1 MTAQNPSAASPR
13 WFRSLYWRMALGLAL
28 TVALTIAVQAAVV
41 FYLLSRGGPPAGPSP
56 PGFTRLVASDV
67 SRALAEDPQ
76 LDLSAFVKD
85 EYGERV
91 FPFVVV
97 LRDGR
102 ATTHEGAGVPEPLV
116 RQAGRILDT
125 LPTAGPDSESGA
137 VDRRGARGADRIDR
151 GRGGPEGP
159 PILGRGGA
167 LRGRGRGGLGDPR
180 RPALIRVGHDVAGIV
195 LPTPQTLASRLG
207 PTLAVTGTVALIFA
221 TVLASLAVLGP
232 VRRRLADLERA
243 AKAVESGDLST
254 RAREDG
260 ADEVAGLS
268 RAFNSMATRLD
279 ERARELA
286 NHERARRLLL
296 ADVSHEL
303 STPLTSMRGYL
314 ETLAMPGTQSDQ
326 ATRDRYLQV
335 VSDETRRLEAIVG
348 DLLDLARLEAG
359 GTAIDRDDVAVES
372 IFGAVEARHVRVAA
386 TAGVTLRTSIEPGAE
401 IVRGDGRRLEQALQN
416 LVANGVRHTPTGGV
430 VTVESRREGS
440 SIVLSVRDTG
450 EGIAPEHLPH
460 LFDRFYKVETARGT
474 SAQGSGLG
482 LSIVK
487 AIVDRHG
494 GTVHVT
500 SSSSGTTFELRLPS
514 GDD

>member
-1 MTAQNPSAASPR
+1 MTAQTLSAPSPR

-28 TVALTIAVQAAVV
+28 TVALTIAAQAAVV
-41 FYLLSRGGPPAGPSP
+41 FCLLSRGGPPAGPPP
-56 PGFTRLVASDV
+56 PGFTRLVASDL
-67 SRALAEDPQ
+67 SRALVADPQ
-76 LDLSAFVKD
+76 LDLSAYVQD
-85 EYGERV
+85 EYGDRV

-102 ATTHEGAGVPEPLV
+102 ATNHDGASVPEPLLQ
-116 RQAGRILDT
+116 QARRILDT
-125 LPTAGPDSESGA
+125 LPTGGPDSESGA
-137 VDRRGARGADRIDR
+137 VDGRGARGADRIDG
-151 GRGGPEGP
+151 GRGGFERPRM
-159 PILGRGGA
+159 LRRGSVF
-167 LRGRGRGGLGDPR
+167 RGRGRVGSGDLQ
-180 RPALIRVGHDVAGIV
+180 RPALIRVAGDVAGIV
-195 LPTPQTLASRLG
+195 LPTPQTVAGRLG

-232 VRRRLADLERA
+232 VRRRLANLELA
-243 AKAVESGDLST
+243 AKAVESGDLSA

-260 ADEVAGLS
+260 ADEVAGLA
-268 RAFNSMATRLD
+268 RAFNSMASRLD
-279 ERARELA
+279 ERAQELA

-314 ETLAMPGTQSDQ
+314 ETLAMPSTQSDQ
-326 ATRDRYLQV
+326 ATRDRYLQI
-335 VSDETRRLEAIVG
+335 VSDETRRLEVIVG

-372 IFGAVEARHVRVAA
+372 IFGAVEARHIRVAA
-386 TAGVTLRTSIEPGAE
+386 TTGVTLHTSIEPGAE
-401 IVRGDGRRLEQALQN
+401 IVRGDGRRLEQAVQN
-416 LVANGVRHTPTGGV
+416 LVANAVRHTPTGGSV
-430 VTVESRREGS
+430 SVESRREGGGVIF
-440 SIVLSVRDTG
+440 SIRDTG
-450 EGIAPEHLPH
+450 EGIAPEHLPR

-487 AIVDRHG
+487 AIVDRHN

-514 GDD
+514 GDA

>member
-1 MTAQNPSAASPR
+1 MTAQSLSAAPPR

-41 FYLLSRGGPPAGPSP
+41 FYLLSRGGPPAGPPP
-56 PGFTRLVASDV
+56 PGFTRLVANDL

-76 LDLSAFVKD
+76 LDLSGFVQD
-85 EYGERV
+85 EYGDRV

-102 ATTHEGAGVPEPLV
+102 ATNHEGAGVPEPFV
-116 RQAGRILDT
+116 RQAQRLLERPPAD
-125 LPTAGPDSESGA
+125 GPRTFG
-137 VDRRGARGADRIDR
+137 RRGPFG
-151 GRGGPEGP
+151 
-159 PILGRGGA
+159 
-167 LRGRGRGGLGDPR
+167 GRGRSGPGDPR
-180 RPALIRVGHDVAGIV
+180 RPAVIRVNGEIAGIV
-195 LPTPQTLASRLG
+195 LATPQTIAGRFG
-207 PTLAVTGTVALIFA
+207 PTLAMTGTAALLFA

-243 AKAVESGDLST
+243 AKAVESGDLSA
-254 RAREDG
+254 RARTDG
-260 ADEVAGLS
+260 ADEVAGLA
-268 RAFNSMATRLD
+268 RAFNSMANRLD
-279 ERARELA
+279 QRAQELA
-286 NHERARRLLL
+286 DHERARRLLL

-314 ETLAMPGTQSDQ
+314 DTLAMPSTQGDQ
-326 ATRDRYLQV
+326 TARDRYLQI

-359 GTAIDRDDVAVES
+359 GAAIDRDDVAVES
-372 IFGAVEARHVRVAA
+372 IFGAVEARHTRVAS
-386 TAGVTLRTSIEPGAE
+386 TAGIALRTSIEPGAE
-401 IVRGDGRRLEQALQN
+401 IVRGDARRLEQALQN
-416 LVANGVRHTPTGGV
+416 LVANAVRHTPTGGS
-430 VTVESRREGS
+430 VTIESRRDGPS
-440 SIVLSVRDTG
+440 VALSVRDTG
-450 EGIAPEHLPH
+450 EGIAPEHLPR

-500 SSSSGTTFELRLPS
+500 SSSSGTTFQLRVPA